1 MMNNEELFAE
11 LQEIL
16 KKLEIEIKY
25 GRGYFEGGLC
35 RYNEGQYIYLNRS
48 QKIEDHISVILTEL
62 KKIDIDA
69 IECSAYLK
77 GLLTEKES
85 NEEE

>member
-1 MMNNEELFAE
+1 MMNNEEVFTE

-35 RYNEGQYIYLNRS
+35 RYNEGQYIYLNRA
-48 QKIEDHISVILTEL
+48 QKIEDHITVILTEL
-62 KKIDIDA
+62 KKIDTDKF
-69 IECSAYLK
+69 ECSEFVK
-77 GLLTEKES
+77 NLLTETET
-85 NEEE
+85 NEEG